1 MATLCFIGMTR
12 GAKKKEA
19 DHEELVQGIVHG
31 NVENMKGKAFPTWV
45 PIYAGA
51 IQLGQEAHFHC

>member
-45 PIYAGA
+45 AIYAGA